1 MTGPERR
8 QTPRTT
14 LEKHAYINI
23 EPNNG
28 GIVLNASDGGL
39 CFYSFDPVPR
49 NRKIRFWLSDHNPR
63 VEAEGTLAWTD
74 ETQKAGL
81 QFNAVPT
88 EVREKIREW
97 IAHPSTPLPSGERNV
112 APRPPLIP
120 VPTVAERRTDAK
132 VVVANSAPP
141 AMVSPV
147 AKTSSPMSGYSRGL
161 ATGLLVSVVVT
172 VLFAFNSY
180 RREFGESLIRLG
192 ERFAEKPGTQTL
204 TASAGV
210 PVLPMAQPLSAAPL
224 VTTPTAAPVLAS
236 PPTSSAPPPSPI
248 AKPQK
253 VVPQADKAASQPSGN
268 SAKTPPAKIEPT
280 TPVAAAPTADSGSLP
295 KTPATAATEAV
306 LSSPPPSPDPALTT
320 QPVTAAAGSP
330 DLSDKIRATSTV
342 EPASQPGIHTE
353 DSAAGNADSIRE
365 LYFEVGKFKNPMQA
379 HQETDKLTQLGYPVT
394 AVQKGFLWTNSF
406 HVLVGPYGD
415 EDRAK
420 VTHQSL
426 VSSGFKPRPFE
437 KGSRSFTLVSSVTLI
452 GARTPEGDYMI
463 KWESYIGDATVKFM
477 RNNSVVASAD
487 GKWVKRGVKYPND
500 AYVYKRN
507 ADGSRTLLEIHF
519 GGMRQALVFGKPS

>member
-97 IAHPSTPLPSGERNV
+97 IAHPSTPLPSGERSV
-112 APRPPLIP
+112 APGPPLIP
-120 VPTVAERRTDAK
+120 VPTVAKRRTDAK
-132 VVVANSAPP
+132 VVMANSAPP
-141 AMVSPV
+141 AMVSPI
-147 AKTSSPMSGYSRGL
+147 AKTSRPMSGYTRGL

-210 PVLPMAQPLSAAPL
+210 PVLPMAQPVSAAPL

-253 VVPQADKAASQPSGN
+253 VVPQADKAAPQASGN
-268 SAKTPPAKIEPT
+268 SAKTPPAKIE
-280 TPVAAAPTADSGSLP
+280 
-295 KTPATAATEAV
+295 
-306 LSSPPPSPDPALTT
+306 
-320 QPVTAAAGSP
+320 
-330 DLSDKIRATSTV
+330 
-342 EPASQPGIHTE
+342 
-353 DSAAGNADSIRE
+353 
-365 LYFEVGKFKNPMQA
+365 
-379 HQETDKLTQLGYPVT
+379 
-394 AVQKGFLWTNSF
+394 
-406 HVLVGPYGD
+406 
-415 EDRAK
+415 
-420 VTHQSL
+420 
-426 VSSGFKPRPFE
+426 
-437 KGSRSFTLVSSVTLI
+437 
-452 GARTPEGDYMI
+452 
-463 KWESYIGDATVKFM
+463 
-477 RNNSVVASAD
+477 
-487 GKWVKRGVKYPND
+487 
-500 AYVYKRN
+500 
-507 ADGSRTLLEIHF
+507 
-519 GGMRQALVFGKPS
+519 